1 MVLSLI
7 CVAVIITVWYFIY
20 QYRIAQKLKKQVKN
34 IDSVLKNKY
43 RILTYLDGKKGK
55 QFYKMKIMEDL
66 SLGIEPMKMCVKQL
80 KSEKLITE
88 DANSIALTDFGK
100 SFAKVFVKG
109 EKGV

>member
-7 CVAVIITVWYFIY
+7 CVAVILAICYFIY
-20 QYRIAQKLKKQVKN
+20 QYRIAQRLKKQLQN

-66 SLGIEPMKMCVKQL
+66 SLGIEPMKMCIKQL
-80 KSEKLITE
+80 KAEKLVTE
-88 DANSIALTDFGK
+88 DANCVALTEFGK
-100 SFAKVFVKG
+100 NFAKVFVKG
-109 EKGV
+109 V